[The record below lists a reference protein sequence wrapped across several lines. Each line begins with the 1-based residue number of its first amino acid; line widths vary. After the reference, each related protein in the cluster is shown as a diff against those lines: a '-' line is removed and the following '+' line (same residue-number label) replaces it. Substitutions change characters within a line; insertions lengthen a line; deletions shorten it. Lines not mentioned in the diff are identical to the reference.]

1 MTSTGSD
8 AVLPLPVAEGCPLGP
23 PAEYGRLRVEEP
35 VSRVVCPTGITAWL
49 VTRYADV
56 REVLGDPE
64 RFSAR
69 PGQLAH
75 AMHHLDA
82 SLPVEMGN
90 FSRMDGPEHLRFR
103 RFMAPEVTARK
114 RIEQLQPM
122 VQRIVDGR
130 IDALADVTPPVD
142 LRTMFAQPATTAVV
156 AELIGVPEQDYPIFQ
171 SAAEMLVAFDT
182 GTPEFLEALGP
193 LLGYLHEAL
202 PSRRAGAADDAF
214 SRMIR
219 RSDTADEPLA
229 DLELILLATGLLIA
243 GYETTASMITYG
255 LLTLLD
261 HPEQFALLRDDPAL
275 ARNAANELVRY
286 LGVGTGLTR
295 QATRDTQ
302 IGGRAVS
309 AGDYVVVSV
318 QSANRDPDLCAQ
330 PDRLDVTRAPSPHLG
345 FGHGPHQCVGEQLA
359 LLEITTVLATLARR
373 IPSMRLAVPRHDLR
387 LTVDRAVY
395 GPDALPVTWDAVLPG
410 RPAAFGRFM

>member
-1 MTSTGSD
+1 M
-8 AVLPLPVAEGCPLGP
+8 LPLPVADGCPIQP
-23 PAEYGRLRVEEP
+23 PTEYGRLRVDEP

-69 PGQLAH
+69 PGQLVH
-75 AMHHLDA
+75 AMSHLDA

-90 FSRMDGPEHLRFR
+90 FSRMDGPEHRRYR

-114 RIEQLQPM
+114 RIEQLRPM
-122 VQRIVDGR
+122 VQRIVDRR
-130 IDALADVTPPVD
+130 IDALAASTPPVD
-142 LRTMFAQPATTAVV
+142 LRTMFAKPATTAVV
-156 AELIGVPEQDYPIFQ
+156 AELMGVPEQDYPVFQ

-182 GTPEFLEALGP
+182 GTPEFLDALWP
-193 LLGYLHEAL
+193 LLNYLHEAL
-202 PSRRAGAADDAF
+202 PDRRNSSAEDAF
-214 SRMIR
+214 SRMVR
-219 RSDTADEPLA
+219 RSDASDEPLA
-229 DLELILLATGLLIA
+229 DLELTLLATGLLIA

-255 LLTLLD
+255 LLALLD
-261 HPEQFALLRDDPAL
+261 HPEQFAALRDDPAL
-275 ARNAANELVRY
+275 ARNAADEVVRY

-295 QATRDTQ
+295 QATRDLWL
-302 IGGRAVS
+302 GGQRIR
-309 AGDYVVVSV
+309 AGDYVVVSI

-330 PDRLDVTRAPSPHLG
+330 PDRLDVTREPSPHLG

-359 LLEITTVLATLARR
+359 LLEITTVFATLARR
-373 IPSMRLAVPRHDLR
+373 IPSLRLAVPREELR

-395 GPDALPVTWDAVLPG
+395 GPDDMPVTWDTVLP
-410 RPAAFGRFM
+410 PTD